1 MGGGG
6 KKESSSETDYLGQYA
21 RALFN
26 QTSPLRKEFTDQS
39 LEALKTGG
47 IGAQIPL
54 IARAV
59 EASKAQTSQNLQ
71 TTQENLAKSRLAG
84 TPFGQAI
91 MAGSRI
97 AGDQATARIPTDYA
111 QGFISQIP
119 GFIGAMTGTAV
130 QGQSGAAANQT
141 QLYSSYNQGYSNIL
155 SAGIPG
161 FQKMAGDIIGGA
173 AGGFLPKPV

>member
-6 KKESSSETDYLGQYA
+6 KKESSYETDQLGQYA

-26 QTSPLRKEFTDQS
+26 QTSPLRNEFTKQS

-54 IARAV
+54 IARAL
-59 EASKAQTSQNLQ
+59 EASKAQTSRDLV
-71 TTQENLAKSRLAG
+71 TTQDDLARTRLVG

-91 MAGSRI
+91 MAGARI
-97 AGDQATARIPTDYA
+97 AGNQATARIPTDYA

-161 FQKMAGDIIGGA
+161 FQKMAGDAIGGA
-173 AGGFLPKPV
+173 AKYYMGG